1 MSSRATYLLPS
12 ADNNQQL
19 CFYIHQDGYPAGAAH
34 YFYNMHAS
42 KNANGGLA
50 ERFFRANAEAQLIHC
65 QEAGTDTEFRYTIN
79 HVGILRCFA
88 KDRVNNQW
96 CIFYEDAWHHFVN
109 QHLEVPKHLH
119 VFKLFRNLEHET
131 LLTITEVQRWVS
143 AFMKNG
149 SLADYVREGVES
161 IQVQIDA
168 ILEQQKLR
176 SSKGADFKPGVQNI
190 ANIKNIQSFPTMVS
204 AVADSPCPLTAVK
217 TWEERFA
224 LFSIEL
230 EEAVI
235 KWSEQNPVDYSGGYQ
250 TRIAKL
256 EKCVN
261 EFYQFFNQSV
271 NEWVESSGIL
281 KDLTTE
287 FDLLKVVN
295 QLRDHLIEKFGF
307 KLSDAIQT
315 TRIEYGYDI
324 DHDQM
329 FERGD

>member
-12 ADNNQQL
+12 ADNNHQL
-19 CFYIHQDGYPAGAAH
+19 CFYIDQDGYPEGAAH

-50 ERFFRANAEAQLIHC
+50 ERFLRANAEAQLIHSH
-65 QEAGTDTEFRYTIN
+65 EGGTGTEFRYTIN
-79 HVGILRCFA
+79 HEGVLRGFA

-131 LLTITEVQRWVS
+131 LMTTKEAQRWVS

-149 SLADYVREGVES
+149 SLAAYVREGVES
-161 IQVQIDA
+161 IQIQIDA

-176 SSKGADFKPGVQNI
+176 SSKFVDCKPNVKNI
-190 ANIKNIQSFPTMVS
+190 SNIKNIQSFPTMVS
-204 AVADSPCPLTAVK
+204 AVADSLCPLTAIK

-230 EEAVI
+230 EEAVS
-235 KWSEQNPVDYSGGYQ
+235 KWAEQNQVDYCGGYQ
-250 TRIAKL
+250 IRIAKL

-261 EFYQFFNQSV
+261 EFYHFFNQCV
-271 NEWVESSGIL
+271 NEWVESVGIL
-281 KDLTTE
+281 KDLNRK
-287 FDLLKVVN
+287 FDLMKAVN
-295 QLRDHLIEKFGF
+295 QLRERMIQKYGF
-307 KLSDAIQT
+307 NLDEIIRT
-315 TRIEYGYDI
+315 TRIEYGFDT
-324 DHDQM
+324 DDEA
-329 FERGD
+329 FEHGT